1 MAKCGIDFME
11 ELLHLIPQLE
21 KEAASGMRGG
31 RYLQLLS
38 VPFLGSPIFYAAPAQ
53 YGSDL
58 KDVPVAGEAVL
69 AEPLRACSPLVNSD
83 QIRGRIAVVERSDC
97 MFQQKTR
104 HAQQAGAI
112 AVVVVDHVV
121 GTTASARPSFAM
133 AEDRNS
139 LDDIA
144 IPSVF
149 LYFNE
154 GQQLMSAI
162 SRYRGLV
169 VRLSAEPLVPNSLME
184 DFLATG
190 KPVEVDDNM
199 VCPISE
205 GAFVQI
211 DHQTPGVIF
220 NFRFESVDQ
229 SSEPTVH
236 QEIVERHVTFLQDAV
251 AFDHAPQRATF
262 FNLMRTAAYG
272 ALGLNVKDENF
283 KSVEDTLRSTHV
295 LELPP
300 EVHLHLR
307 GDITQVRCLPRAGA
321 MQCVRIAA

>member
-1 MAKCGIDFME
+1 
-11 ELLHLIPQLE
+11 
-21 KEAASGMRGG
+21 
-31 RYLQLLS
+31 
-38 VPFLGSPIFYAAPAQ
+38 
-53 YGSDL
+53 
-58 KDVPVAGEAVL
+58 
-69 AEPLRACSPLVNSD
+69 
-83 QIRGRIAVVERSDC
+83 
-97 MFQQKTR
+97 
-104 HAQQAGAI
+104 
-112 AVVVVDHVV
+112 
-121 GTTASARPSFAM
+121 M

-154 GQQLMSAI
+154 GQQLISAI

-169 VRLSAEPLVPNSLME
+169 VRLSAEPVAPNSLME
-184 DFLATG
+184 AFLATG
-190 KPVEVDDNM
+190 KSVEVDDNM

-272 ALGLNVKDENF
+272 ALGLNVK
-283 KSVEDTLRSTHV
+283 RSS
-295 LELPP
+295 
-300 EVHLHLR
+300 
-307 GDITQVRCLPRAGA
+307 
-321 MQCVRIAA
+321 

>member
-1 MAKCGIDFME
+1 MENGFRKLVQPQFARRNSFKVVSQAVNLQMAKCGIDFME

-58 KDVPVAGEAVL
+58 KDMPVVGEAVL
-69 AEPLRACSPLVNSD
+69 AEPLRACAPLMNKD

-112 AVVVVDHVV
+112 AVVVIDHVV

-139 LDDIA
+139 LDDVG

-149 LYFNE
+149 LYFVE
-154 GQQLMSAI
+154 GQQLMRAI
-162 SRYRGLV
+162 SRHRTLV
-169 VRLSAEPLVPNSLME
+169 VRLGAEPVVPNSLME
-184 DFLATG
+184 VFFATG
-190 KPVEVDDNM
+190 KSVDVDGNM

-205 GAFVQI
+205 GAFVLVDQ
-211 DHQTPGVIF
+211 HTPSVIF

-236 QEIVERHVTFLQDAV
+236 QEVVERHVTFLQDAV
-251 AFDHAPQRATF
+251 TFDHATQRPIF

-272 ALGLNVKDENF
+272 ALGLNVK
-283 KSVEDTLRSTHV
+283 VCIH
-295 LELPP
+295 
-300 EVHLHLR
+300 
-307 GDITQVRCLPRAGA
+307 RA
-321 MQCVRIAA
+321 VFFRE